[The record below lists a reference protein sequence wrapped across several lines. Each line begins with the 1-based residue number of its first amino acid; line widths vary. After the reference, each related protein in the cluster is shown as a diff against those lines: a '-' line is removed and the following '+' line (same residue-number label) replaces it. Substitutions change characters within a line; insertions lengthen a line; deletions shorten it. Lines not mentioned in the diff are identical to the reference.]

1 MDFRDAP
8 EEAAFRARIRTWLAN
23 NNPRLSYGT
32 DEYWA
37 AMPAWHAALYDAGF
51 FGIGWPVEH
60 GGVDLPPIYNV
71 IVDEELAFAGAPARP
86 IVGYLAHGL
95 LGHGSDELKRRYIP
109 GLVSGRERWCQGFSE
124 PDSGSDLASLRTS
137 AVRDGDEYVVT
148 GHKIWTS
155 FSDLAD
161 RCFLLARTDPDV
173 PKHKGLSAFVVPMK
187 VPGITQIPLRMANGG
202 TRDFGEVRFD
212 GVRVHRDD
220 MIGEEGEGWSIAMT
234 IVTSE
239 REPHEL
245 GWAARYSAT
254 VNQLLA
260 IARSDPARLDPE
272 DRRSL
277 AWAIV
282 EAGMLSRHVPRRIAE
297 RADGI
302 PGGPIGSVDKLLMA
316 TTEQTVG
323 HATLAVGGAPHDG
336 SDPSLFHTYVYS
348 RAASVLGGTNQ
359 IQRNLIARRVLGLPS
374 TD

>member
-1 MDFRDAP
+1 VDFRDAP
-8 EEAAFRARIRTWLAN
+8 EEAAFRARIRTWLAD

-95 LGHGSDELKRRYIP
+95 LGHGSDELQRRYIP

-124 PDSGSDLASLRTS
+124 PDS
-137 AVRDGDEYVVT
+137 
-148 GHKIWTS
+148 
-155 FSDLAD
+155 
-161 RCFLLARTDPDV
+161 
-173 PKHKGLSAFVVPMK
+173 
-187 VPGITQIPLRMANGG
+187 
-202 TRDFGEVRFD
+202 
-212 GVRVHRDD
+212 VHRDD
-220 MIGEEGEGWSIAMT
+220 LIGEEGEGWSIAMT

-254 VNQLLA
+254 VNQLLD
-260 IARSDPARLDPE
+260 IARSDPARLDPD

-277 AWAIV
+277 AWALV
-282 EAGMLSRHVPRRIAE
+282 EADMLTRHVPRRIAE
-297 RADGI
+297 RAEGI
-302 PGGPIGSVDKLLMA
+302 AGGPIGSVDKLLMA

-323 HATLAVGGAPHDG
+323 HAALAVGGAPHDG
-336 SDPSLFHTYVYS
+336 ADPSLFHTYVYS

-374 TD
+374 AD

>member
-1 MDFRDAP
+1 VDFRDAP
-8 EEAAFRARIRTWLAN
+8 AEAAFRTRIRTWLAD

-37 AMPAWHAALYDAGF
+37 AMPAWHAALYDARY

-71 IVDEELAFAGAPARP
+71 IVDEELASAGAPARP

-95 LGHGSDELKRRYIP
+95 LGHGSEELQGRYIP

-137 AVRDGDEYVVT
+137 AVRDGDEFVIS

-173 PKHKGLSAFVVPMK
+173 PKHKGLSAFVVPMT
-187 VPGITQIPLRMANGG
+187 VAGITQIPLRMANGG
-202 TRDFGEVRFD
+202 TRDFGEVLFD

-220 MIGEEGEGWSIAMT
+220 MIGAEGEGWSIAMT
-234 IVTSE
+234 IVSAE

-254 VNQLLA
+254 VNQLLG
-260 IARSDPARLDPE
+260 IARADPGRLDPE

-282 EAGMLSRHVPRRIAE
+282 EADMLSRHVPRRISE

-316 TTEQTVG
+316 DTEQTVG
-323 HATLAVGGAPHDG
+323 HAALAIGGAPHDG
-336 SDPSLFHTYVYS
+336 ADPSLFHTYLYS

-359 IQRNLIARRVLGLPS
+359 IQRNLIARRVLALPS
-374 TD
+374 SD